1 MGKGAAGVH
10 FADQKTSP
18 TLGATN
24 VLETLDPQR
33 FAATGSSPV
42 GARGGTKAGAV
53 ETAIAGA
60 AYPLSI
66 AFDIAKDTGGQF
78 KDALSSAE
86 AADQLADADYEEGD
100 AKLCNFET
108 RIQAICGVWLLTPAA
123 VLFWIALAFMLTLG
137 NIAGGPFLFS
147 LLECTGA
154 LGDVRLLFATAVL
167 SLTTLLLIFIGRNT
181 VCRRLKCTL
190 ERILLFTFWP
200 IVAAFAMAT
209 AAAIRINRFR
219 AHFALPAYTS
229 DWTFVGD
236 KTYTETLK
244 WITGRDVPEREQS
257 WLDAH
262 TGFNQTLVACAPVLV
277 ELSTLRSACG
287 AVSQSLDCTFASTK
301 QGETDDDL
309 ILLCSRDEETGAP
322 LEWTLEDL
330 ADAADAVSAPTET
343 SGDDAPSAEQ
353 LLFEANAY
361 GTNSSDAMA
370 WRELRRSQFS
380 GWTSRAL
387 TTGVRSYGIDAAAL
401 SPAAVAASISNFTI
415 DNWEP
420 GLALEAIREARDDD
434 GSGEASVEED
444 DRLLNTAASLSANRT
459 LMYAVCLQ
467 TAATLSAAEDDAWK
481 VPKLSAASDATA
493 VVAALNSG
501 GLAWSGGAL
510 YCATAVYSPL
520 GAALAYGMKQ
530 PFDGAVVF
538 AVLCFCVLLYELG
551 YCCNDPR
558 SFRRSRR
565 RALAA
570 AAAGQ
575 TVKSD
580 SGLFGWRRKF
590 YGRAYLKRVDDNA
603 QRRPSIDGAIDGGGP
618 RRKMS
623 STEQRIS
630 KEAGAERSAGA
641 RNWRKAGA
649 CTRAAVELTA
659 GPRAPAAAPA
669 SAV

>member
-86 AADQLADADYEEGD
+86 AADQLADADYEDGD

-262 TGFNQTLVACAPVLV
+262 TGFNQTLAACAPVLV
-277 ELSTLRSACG
+277 ELSTL
-287 AVSQSLDCTFASTK
+287 QSFSH
-301 QGETDDDL
+301 
-309 ILLCSRDEETGAP
+309 
-322 LEWTLEDL
+322 
-330 ADAADAVSAPTET
+330 
-343 SGDDAPSAEQ
+343 
-353 LLFEANAY
+353 
-361 GTNSSDAMA
+361 SS
-370 WRELRRSQFS
+370 
-380 GWTSRAL
+380 
-387 TTGVRSYGIDAAAL
+387 
-401 SPAAVAASISNFTI
+401 
-415 DNWEP
+415 
-420 GLALEAIREARDDD
+420 
-434 GSGEASVEED
+434 
-444 DRLLNTAASLSANRT
+444 
-459 LMYAVCLQ
+459 
-467 TAATLSAAEDDAWK
+467 
-481 VPKLSAASDATA
+481 
-493 VVAALNSG
+493 
-501 GLAWSGGAL
+501 
-510 YCATAVYSPL
+510 
-520 GAALAYGMKQ
+520 
-530 PFDGAVVF
+530 
-538 AVLCFCVLLYELG
+538 
-551 YCCNDPR
+551 
-558 SFRRSRR
+558 
-565 RALAA
+565 
-570 AAAGQ
+570 
-575 TVKSD
+575 
-580 SGLFGWRRKF
+580 
-590 YGRAYLKRVDDNA
+590 
-603 QRRPSIDGAIDGGGP
+603 
-618 RRKMS
+618 S
-623 STEQRIS
+623 SHHHR
-630 KEAGAERSAGA
+630 
-641 RNWRKAGA
+641 
-649 CTRAAVELTA
+649 
-659 GPRAPAAAPA
+659 
-669 SAV
+669 